1 MDNMNFDELDGPRE
15 HWSKKVFLERG
26 FKISDVAR
34 ALGLSYPYVSGM
46 LTGST
51 KISSETEEKISKLVE
66 YVKENYDAV
75 KEL

>member
-1 MDNMNFDELDGPRE
+1 MDKMNFDELDGPKE
-15 HWSKKVFLERG
+15 HWSKKVFLDRG

-51 KISSETEEKISKLVE
+51 KISNETEERLKKLVN
-66 YVKENYDAV
+66 YVIKNYEPV
-75 KEL
+75 L